1 MDFKVN
7 SSDLLKAISHIHGVV
22 EIRHTLPI
30 LSNTIIMAKDGNL
43 KLCSTNL
50 DIYCSDQVK
59 AEVNSPGEISVS
71 ASTLYEIVKRLPNGS
86 DLHATLDEESSS
98 LILKCGRSK
107 FNLTTL
113 KTDDFPKIADSDL
126 DTSFVLS
133 AAEMIRMIDKTKFA
147 ISNEETRYYLNGIF
161 FHKTDKNSIEI
172 LRAVATDGHRLAQ
185 YDIPLPQGAEDM
197 TGLIIP
203 KKTIMELRR
212 VLDDANGDINISL
225 NENKIKF
232 TFNQLTII
240 SKVIDGTFPDYTK
253 VIPKNNNKIFATNS
267 NDFKSAI
274 DRVSAVSIS
283 EEIKSKAI
291 KLLIESNKLLLSVE
305 SLSKG
310 SANEVVDISY
320 NEEKVEIGFNSRYL
334 VDICNEIEGDEVIIH
349 ILDSISPAIILDK
362 SDENLFFVLM
372 PMRI

>member
-30 LSNTIIMAKDGNL
+30 LSNMIITVKDGSL

-50 DIYCSDQVK
+50 DIYCSDQVS
-59 AEVNSPGEISVS
+59 AEVVSQGEISVS
-71 ASTLYEIVKRLPNGS
+71 ASTFYEIVKRLPNGS
-86 DLHATLDEESSS
+86 DLHATLDEASSS

-107 FNLTTL
+107 FNLTTM
-113 KTDDFPKIADSDL
+113 KTDDFPMIADSDL
-126 DTSFVLS
+126 DTKFVLS
-133 AAEMIRMIDKTKFA
+133 ATELIRMIDKTKFA

-161 FHKTDKNSIEI
+161 FHKAQKNSIEI

-203 KKTIMELRR
+203 KKTILELRR

-225 NENKIKF
+225 NDNKIKF
-232 TFNQLTII
+232 SFNELTII

-253 VIPKNNNKIFATNS
+253 VIPKNNNKVFATNS
-267 NDFKSAI
+267 NELKSAI

-305 SLSKG
+305 SLSRG
-310 SANEVVDISY
+310 SANEEVDINY
-320 NEEKVEIGFNSRYL
+320 NEERVEIGFNSRYL
-334 VDICNEIEGDEVIIH
+334 VDICNEIDGDEVIVH

>member
-30 LSNTIIMAKDGNL
+30 LSNMIITAKDGRL

-50 DIYCSDQVK
+50 DIYCSDQVN
-59 AEVNSPGEISVS
+59 AEVLLPGEISVS
-71 ASTLYEIVKRLPNGS
+71 ASTFHEIIKRLPNGS

-107 FNLTTL
+107 FNLTTM
-113 KTDDFPKIADSDL
+113 KTDDFPTIADTDL
-126 DTSFVLS
+126 DINFVLS
-133 AAEMIRMIDKTKFA
+133 ATELIRMIDKTKFA

-161 FHKTDKNSIEI
+161 FHKTQKDSIEV
-172 LRAVATDGHRLAQ
+172 LRTVATDGHRLAQ
-185 YDIPLPQGAEDM
+185 YDIPLPQGAEEM

-203 KKTIMELRR
+203 KKTILELRR

-225 NENKIKF
+225 NDNKIKF
-232 TFNQLTII
+232 SFNDLSII

-253 VIPKNNNKIFATNS
+253 VIPKNNNKVFATNS
-267 NDFKSAI
+267 NELKSAI

-310 SANEVVDISY
+310 SANEEVDINY

-334 VDICNEIEGDEVIIH
+334 VDICNEIDGEEVIVH

>member
-30 LSNTIIMAKDGNL
+30 LSNMIITAEDGRL
-43 KLCSTNL
+43 RLCSTNL
-50 DIYCSDQVK
+50 DIYCSDQVN
-59 AEVNSPGEISVS
+59 AEVALPGEISVS
-71 ASTLYEIVKRLPNGS
+71 ASTFHEIIKRLPNGS
-86 DLHATLDEESSS
+86 DLHATLDEESSN

-107 FNLTTL
+107 FNLTTM
-113 KTDDFPKIADSDL
+113 KTDDFPTIADSDL
-126 DTSFVLS
+126 DTNFVLS
-133 AAEMIRMIDKTKFA
+133 ANELIRMIDKTKFA

-161 FHKTDKNSIEI
+161 FHKTQKDSIDI
-172 LRAVATDGHRLAQ
+172 LRSVATDGHRLAQ
-185 YDIPLPQGAEDM
+185 YDIPLPQGAEEM

-203 KKTIMELRR
+203 KKTILELRR

-225 NENKIKF
+225 NDNKIKF
-232 TFNQLTII
+232 SFNELTII

-267 NDFKSAI
+267 NELKSAI
-274 DRVSAVSIS
+274 ERVSAVSIS

-291 KLLIESNKLLLSVE
+291 KLLVESNKLLLSVE
-305 SLSKG
+305 SQSKG
-310 SANEVVDISY
+310 SANEEVDINY

-334 VDICNEIEGDEVIIH
+334 IDICNEIDGDEAIIH

>member
-30 LSNTIIMAKDGNL
+30 LSNMIIAAKDGCL
-43 KLCSTNL
+43 KLSSTNL
-50 DIYCSDQVK
+50 DIYCSDKVN
-59 AEVNSPGEISVS
+59 AEIVSPGEISVS
-71 ASTLYEIVKRLPNGS
+71 ASTFHEIIKRLPNGS
-86 DLHATLDEESSS
+86 DLHATLDAESSS

-107 FNLTTL
+107 FNLTTM
-113 KTDDFPKIADSDL
+113 KTDDFPTIADSDL
-126 DTSFVLS
+126 NTNFVLS
-133 AAEMIRMIDKTKFA
+133 ATELTRMIDKTKFA

-161 FHKTDKNSIEI
+161 FHKTQKNSIEI

-185 YDIPLPQGAEDM
+185 YDIPLPQGAEEM

-203 KKTIMELRR
+203 KKTILELRR
-212 VLDDANGDINISL
+212 VLDDANGDIGISL
-225 NENKIKF
+225 NDSKIKF
-232 TFNQLTII
+232 SFNDLTII

-253 VIPKNNNKIFATNS
+253 VIPKNNDKVFVTNS
-267 NDFKSAI
+267 NELKSAI

-305 SLSKG
+305 SKSRG
-310 SANEVVDISY
+310 SANEEIDINY

-334 VDICNEIEGDEVIIH
+334 VDICNEIDGDEAIIH